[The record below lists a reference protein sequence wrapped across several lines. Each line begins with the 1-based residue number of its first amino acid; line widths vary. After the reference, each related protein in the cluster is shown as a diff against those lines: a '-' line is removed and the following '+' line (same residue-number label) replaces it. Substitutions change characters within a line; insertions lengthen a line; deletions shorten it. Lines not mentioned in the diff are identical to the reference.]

1 MEYRTL
7 GGTGLKVS
15 ALSFGGSPLGGVY
28 GEVDVEE
35 CRRTMHAALDSGINL
50 IDVSPYYGETRAET
64 MLGDVLKGVA
74 RDRYLIA
81 TKVGRYGNSDFDFS
95 AERVM
100 RSAEK
105 SMGRIGV
112 EHIDILQCHD
122 IEYGSIDQIVNETL
136 PALNKLKEQ
145 GKVGFVGVTGL
156 PLEIF
161 TSVLDRATIDVILSY
176 CRCTLL
182 DDTLTALI
190 PYLKQKNV
198 GIISASP
205 LAMGLLGGSPP
216 PWHPASPAMREAVAA
231 ASAHCRERGADLAQ
245 LAVQYALANPNI
257 ATTLVGISNQRE
269 LERSLACVGTLPD
282 PELLTQVEAILAPVH
297 NQTWQSKSSL

>member
-64 MLGDVLKGVA
+64 MLGAVLQGVA

-81 TKVGRYGNSDFDFS
+81 TKVGRYGNADFDFT
-95 AERVM
+95 AERAIRSVEESM
-100 RSAEK
+100 R
-105 SMGRIGV
+105 RIGV
-112 EHIDILQCHD
+112 DHIDIVQCHD
-122 IEYGSIDQIVNETL
+122 IEYGSIDQIVDETL
-136 PALNKLKEQ
+136 PALYKLKQQ
-145 GKVGFVGVTGL
+145 GKIGFVGVTGL

-161 TSVLDRATIDVILSY
+161 TGVLDRVQTDVILSY
-176 CRCTLL
+176 CRYTLL
-182 DDTLTALI
+182 DDTLVSLI

-205 LAMGLLGGSPP
+205 LAMGLLGGAPP
-216 PWHPASPAMREAVAA
+216 PWHPAPPAMREAVSAA
-231 ASAHCRERGADLAQ
+231 AAHCHARGTNLAQ
-245 LAVQYALANPNI
+245 LAVQYALANPDI
-257 ATTLVGISNQRE
+257 ATTLVGISNQYE
-269 LERSLACVGTLPD
+269 LERSLDCVGTACD
-282 PELLTQVEAILAPVH
+282 PEILTAVEAIFAPVH
-297 NQTWQSKSSL
+297 NQTWQSKQPD